1 MNGLLVVDKPKDYT
15 SFDVVAVMRKITG
28 ERKIGHTGTLDPM
41 ATGVLPLLMGR
52 AAKAADL
59 LPDTNKTYQAEFRF
73 GIKTDT
79 GDITGV
85 IQEKSDKFISLEELK
100 AVLSC
105 FRGEIQQIPPMY
117 SAVSVGGTRLY
128 TLARKG
134 IEVER
139 EPRTIQISELEL
151 VSYQSENKVGVL
163 KIECSK
169 GTYIRT
175 LIEDIA
181 QKLDTVGVMTALRR
195 THACGFSLEESL
207 TLDEVRNLSQRGELS
222 SHIKVV
228 DQLFAHEE
236 KIVVSEAQA
245 VRFQNGGAL
254 SLDRLKN
261 ISRSQNQI
269 LRVYS
274 PENLFLGLGKIN
286 LLKKELEIVK
296 LFAVKGE

>member
-85 IQEKSDKFISLEELK
+85 MQEKSDKFISLEELK

-139 EPRTIQISELEL
+139 ELRTIQISELEL

-222 SHIKVV
+222 SHIKSA

>member
-79 GDITGV
+79 GDITGAM
-85 IQEKSDKFISLEELK
+85 QEKSDKFISLEELK

-181 QKLDTVGVMTALRR
+181 KKLDTVGVMTALRR

>member
-79 GDITGV
+79 GDITGAM
-85 IQEKSDKFISLEELK
+85 QEKSDKFISLEELK

-222 SHIKVV
+222 SHIKAV